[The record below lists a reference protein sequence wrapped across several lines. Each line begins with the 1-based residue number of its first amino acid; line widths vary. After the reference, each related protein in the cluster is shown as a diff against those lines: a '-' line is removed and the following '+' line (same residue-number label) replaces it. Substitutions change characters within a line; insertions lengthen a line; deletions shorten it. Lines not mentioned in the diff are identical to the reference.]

1 MASFTSCSPG
11 SFHFTYLGI
20 PVRESMVKVK
30 WWQIGVGKSWN
41 LSLFFGR
48 LLRFVIFLKLA
59 GRPEEDSLVKCDPL
73 LNSKEKYGLDV
84 GSLDAFNFGSFV

>member
-1 MASFTSCSPG
+1 
-11 SFHFTYLGI
+11 
-20 PVRESMVKVK
+20 MVVSLLLDRC
-30 WWQIGVGKSWN
+30 WEVLEFI
-41 LSLFFGR
+41 SLFR
-48 LLRFVIFLKLA
+48 TPTSVCHILEACRSRFFFWGDI